1 MDGGCVIRA
10 ARLDGPVVFVDLS
23 HHPGLQKAGDGAGT
37 CSISSRL
44 HDRYEVAA

>member
-1 MDGGCVIRA
+1 VIRE

-23 HHPGLQKAGDGAGT
+23 DHPGHQSAGDGTGT

-44 HDRYEVAA
+44 YGRYEVAA